1 MTPAE
6 QFQVDPEI
14 AVERGSEEPAL
25 IVDVEGFEG
34 PLDLLLMLARQQ
46 KVDLAKISILALA
59 DQYLAFIEAASQ
71 VRLELAA
78 DYLVMAAWLAYLKSR
93 LLLPESSDAVGPSA
107 EEMAAA
113 LALRLKRLEAIRG
126 AAERLVARPQLERD
140 VFRRGAP
147 EPICHGTG
155 ASRYRLCLELC
166 RDLGDGPRRVGGNPS
181 ARGICADL
189 FAQADR
195 PAERRNRARCGRDES
210 RNEGGRGGP
219 GMRSLAKQ
227 HEVIAHPRAMGG
239 DYDRDAVPE
248 IRPEELRLLEALLFA
263 SAEPLDEKTLA
274 ARMPDG
280 ADVRAAL
287 DRLQREYASRGV
299 NLVRIAGKWTFR
311 TAVDLAWLLARDSVE
326 PRKLSRAATETL
338 AIIAYH
344 QPVTRAEI
352 EEIRGVSASRGT
364 LDVLLETGWIRPRGR
379 RKAPGRP
386 ITFGTTDAFLS
397 HFGLDSIG
405 DLPGLDELKGTGLL
419 DGQLPAGFAVP
430 VPSDDLNLREDEDPL
445 EAGDLDLGLGPR
457 LSEG

>member
-1 MTPAE
+1 
-6 QFQVDPEI
+6 
-14 AVERGSEEPAL
+14 
-25 IVDVEGFEG
+25 
-34 PLDLLLMLARQQ
+34 
-46 KVDLAKISILALA
+46 
-59 DQYLAFIEAASQ
+59 
-71 VRLELAA
+71 
-78 DYLVMAAWLAYLKSR
+78 
-93 LLLPESSDAVGPSA
+93 
-107 EEMAAA
+107 
-113 LALRLKRLEAIRG
+113 
-126 AAERLVARPQLERD
+126 
-140 VFRRGAP
+140 
-147 EPICHGTG
+147 
-155 ASRYRLCLELC
+155 
-166 RDLGDGPRRVGGNPS
+166 
-181 ARGICADL
+181 
-189 FAQADR
+189 
-195 PAERRNRARCGRDES
+195 
-210 RNEGGRGGP
+210 
-219 GMRSLAKQ
+219 
-227 HEVIAHPRAMGG
+227 
-239 DYDRDAVPE
+239 
-248 IRPEELRLLEALLFA
+248 
-263 SAEPLDEKTLA
+263 
-274 ARMPDG
+274 MPDG

-445 EAGDLDLGLGPR
+445 EPGDLDLGLGPR
-457 LSEG
+457 VSEG

>member
-1 MTPAE
+1 
-6 QFQVDPEI
+6 
-14 AVERGSEEPAL
+14 
-25 IVDVEGFEG
+25 
-34 PLDLLLMLARQQ
+34 
-46 KVDLAKISILALA
+46 
-59 DQYLAFIEAASQ
+59 
-71 VRLELAA
+71 
-78 DYLVMAAWLAYLKSR
+78 
-93 LLLPESSDAVGPSA
+93 
-107 EEMAAA
+107 
-113 LALRLKRLEAIRG
+113 
-126 AAERLVARPQLERD
+126 
-140 VFRRGAP
+140 
-147 EPICHGTG
+147 
-155 ASRYRLCLELC
+155 
-166 RDLGDGPRRVGGNPS
+166 
-181 ARGICADL
+181 
-189 FAQADR
+189 
-195 PAERRNRARCGRDES
+195 
-210 RNEGGRGGP
+210 
-219 GMRSLAKQ
+219 MRSLAKQ
-227 HEVIAHPRAMGG
+227 HEIIAHPRAIGE
-239 DYDRDAVPE
+239 DYDRGAAPE
-248 IRPEELRLLEALLFA
+248 VRPEELRLLEALLFA

-280 ADVRAAL
+280 VDLRAAL
-287 DRLQREYASRGV
+287 DQLQREYASRGV

-430 VPSDDLNLREDEDPL
+430 MPSDDPNLREDEDPL
-445 EAGDLDLGLGPR
+445 EAGDIDFGLGPR
-457 LSEG
+457 VGEGEH

>member
-1 MTPAE
+1 M
-6 QFQVDPEI
+6 
-14 AVERGSEEPAL
+14 
-25 IVDVEGFEG
+25 
-34 PLDLLLMLARQQ
+34 
-46 KVDLAKISILALA
+46 
-59 DQYLAFIEAASQ
+59 
-71 VRLELAA
+71 
-78 DYLVMAAWLAYLKSR
+78 
-93 LLLPESSDAVGPSA
+93 
-107 EEMAAA
+107 
-113 LALRLKRLEAIRG
+113 
-126 AAERLVARPQLERD
+126 
-140 VFRRGAP
+140 
-147 EPICHGTG
+147 
-155 ASRYRLCLELC
+155 
-166 RDLGDGPRRVGGNPS
+166 
-181 ARGICADL
+181 
-189 FAQADR
+189 
-195 PAERRNRARCGRDES
+195 RN
-210 RNEGGRGGP
+210 
-219 GMRSLAKQ
+219 LAKQ
-227 HEVIAHPRAMGG
+227 HDVIAHPRAIGG
-239 DYDRDAVPE
+239 DYDRNAAPE
-248 IRPEELRLLEALLFA
+248 VRPEELRLLEALLFA
-263 SAEPLDEKTLA
+263 SAEPLDERTLA

-280 ADVRAAL
+280 VDLHAAL

-445 EAGDLDLGLGPR
+445 EPGDLDLGLGPR